1 MSQEITYLVT
11 GATGGLGAEVTRALL
26 ATGAAVVALDR
37 HAPPQAFLE
46 SLGQG
51 AARLSHRATDVT
63 DPEQVQSALEAYKD
77 QNLGGV
83 AHLVGG
89 YMGASIADTELE
101 GWEKMVSLNLRSSFL
116 VLRAAARVLPGASAS
131 PGVVCVSSMLARSG
145 AAGHAAYASTKAGVL
160 ALVRS
165 AAADLKGQ
173 GVRVNAVLPS
183 TIATPANLEAMP
195 DADHSA
201 WVTPAQV
208 AQAIVWLLSPQAS
221 GVTGTCMEVAGGGY
235 QP

>member
-11 GATGGLGAEVTRALL
+11 GATGGLGSEVTRALL
-26 ATGAAVVALDR
+26 ERGAAVVALDR
-37 HAPPQAFLE
+37 HEPTEAFKE
-46 SLGQG
+46 SLGQ
-51 AARLSHRATDVT
+51 AAERFSFHQTDVT
-63 DPEQVQSALEAYKD
+63 DPDQVQLALEAY
-77 QNLGGV
+77 QHNNLGGV

-89 YMGASIADTELE
+89 YMGASIAETDLE
-101 GWEKMVSLNLRSSFL
+101 GWEKMVTLNLKSSFL
-116 VLRAAARVLPGASAS
+116 VLRAAARVLPQVEGS
-131 PGVVCVSSMLARSG
+131 PGVVCVGSMLARSG

-165 AAADLKGQ
+165 AAADLSGSR
-173 GVRVNAVLPS
+173 VRVNAVLPS

-195 DADHSA
+195 EADHDQ

-208 AQAIVWLLSPQAS
+208 AATIAFLLSPQAS
-221 GVTGTCMEVAGGGY
+221 GVTGACVEVAGAGY